1 MDPTL
6 VDQICYFVDKGTQRS
21 FLLLDISSLFPS
33 QEDAELAIQTL
44 LQMKILTAE
53 SDGKWIV
60 VTAWS
65 PNKASK
71 IRGINPKE

>member
-6 VDQICYFVDKGTQRS
+6 VDRICYFVDKGTQRS

-33 QEDAELAIQTL
+33 QEDAELAVQTL
-44 LQMKILTAE
+44 VQLGVLTE
-53 SDGKWIV
+53 DSEGKWIV

-65 PNKASK
+65 PNESAKLC
-71 IRGINPKE
+71 GINPEE